1 MKIFAIRDE
10 EETTRKDLAH
20 LFYYEKD
27 KKFYIELPDTADYWE
42 TPLILS
48 SFLKRGK
55 KTIDYHWSK
64 IWVQQRIVPTDRQNL
79 GQILKANGLEE
90 YDEFKLL
97 MLAKGRCAQDS
108 FYLEKVEEEKM
119 RELYKDRMSK
129 RIDVVIPLTG
139 NCLLVCFKN
148 GEVKKCDVG
157 ALVNENRLFR
167 RVLSN
172 QEIFQKVNVQVGGY
186 GVCWGDQLT
195 ISNDE
200 LYACGV
206 DIPLEANDL
215 LAVIKRQVVNSVEAA
230 EILGCSRQYV
240 NELSAKGK
248 LTPIRSDAK
257 TTLYLRSEVMQKSW
271 Q

>member
-1 MKIFAIRDE
+1 MKAFAIRDE
-10 EETTRKDLAH
+10 EEATRKDLAH

-42 TPLILS
+42 TPLLLS

-55 KTIDYHWSK
+55 KTIDSYWSR

-108 FYLEKVEEEKM
+108 FYLEKVEEEKIQ
-119 RELYKDRMSK
+119 ELYKGRMRK
-129 RIDVVIPLTG
+129 RVSIAIPLAG
-139 NCLLVCFKN
+139 NCLLVCFN
-148 GEVKKCDVG
+148 SGEVKKCDVG
-157 ALVNENRLFR
+157 ALVGEHRLFR
-167 RVLSN
+167 RVLKN
-172 QEIFQKVNVQVGGY
+172 QELFDKVSVQTGGY
-186 GVCWGDQLT
+186 GICWGEQLML
-195 ISNDE
+195 SNDE
-200 LYACGV
+200 LYAGGV
-206 DIPLEANDL
+206 NVPVDADGL

-240 NELSAKGK
+240 NELTAKGK
-248 LTPIRSDAK
+248 LMPIKSDAK
-257 TTLYLRSEVMQKSW
+257 TTLYLRSEVLRKSW